1 MRPTERLISIV
12 SVATALFIGSTTLMP
27 PAVYGSWWWTALWC
41 AIGTGTAWSLVKTR
55 LRHRPPL
62 FFMHLSFLLILA
74 GGGLTAFLSERGT
87 LRLSPGET
95 ATVFVTEEG
104 KESPLPAE
112 MTLVSF
118 TPEYYPGM
126 SFPRDFRTHL
136 AVKGAEDMEISMNR
150 IGRMAGYRLYQT
162 SSDDKG
168 GTVLT
173 VSHDPAGT
181 AVTYSGYLLFILSGA
196 WMLSRRRKWRKPVPA
211 VMTASFLMLCTAEAG
226 AAFPAIDRARADSL
240 EGRQV
245 IFNGRVVPFG
255 TVSRELTLKLTGK
268 EKVGELSATR
278 FVASLILYPE
288 EWSDAPFL
296 YVKSRPLRKALGING
311 KHVSPRALYSDSA
324 TYRPVSIYRGGEG
337 SLDKAVLQLDERV
350 ALLGRLIDGTL
361 FTPLA
366 EGDSNMRPYAEIK
379 AELLWNR
386 TDPPRIYFI
395 LILAA
400 SLLALCGVNTRI
412 ASWTAAGAGICV
424 LAWQWYVTGHAPLA
438 DSPQILRFMATGIIV
453 TGAVATRNDRFLTSA
468 VLLTAGCV
476 ALVSWTGTR
485 DPAMTPLMPVLDSP
499 WLAIHVSIV
508 MTAYALLAFTLPAAV
523 TALLSRTRREELTA
537 TSLSA
542 LAAGTYLLAVGIF
555 AGAMWANVSWGR
567 YWAWDPKETWA
578 LVTLLLYAL
587 PMHRST
593 GMRDNPILFHT
604 YLIFASLSIV
614 MTYAGVNLLDSMH
627 AYS

>member
-1 MRPTERLISIV
+1 MPLTERLISIV

-41 AIGTGTAWSLVKTR
+41 AIGAATACSLAGR
-55 LRHRPPL
+55 NLRRRPPL
-62 FFMHLSFLLILA
+62 FLMHLSFLLILA

-104 KESPLPAE
+104 EESPLPAE

-126 SFPRDFRTHL
+126 TFPRDFRTRL
-136 AVKGAEDMEISMNR
+136 AVKGSEDMEISMNR
-150 IGRMAGYRLYQT
+150 IGRIAGYRLYQT
-162 SSDDKG
+162 SSDGKG
-168 GTVLT
+168 GTMLT

-181 AVTYSGYLLFILSGA
+181 AVTYAGYLLFTLSGA
-196 WMLSRRRKWRKPVPA
+196 WMLARRRRWRKPVPA
-211 VMTASFLMLCTAEAG
+211 VMAASLLALCTAEAG
-226 AAFPAIDRARADSL
+226 AFPAIDRARADSL
-240 EGRQV
+240 ERRQV

-268 EKVGELSATR
+268 EKAGELSATR

-296 YVKSRPLRKALGING
+296 YVKSRPLRKALGVDG

-324 TYRPVSIYRGGEG
+324 TYRPAAIYRGGEG

-350 ALLGRLIDGTL
+350 ALLGQLIEGTL

-366 EGDSNMRPYAEIK
+366 EGDINMRPDAEIK

-395 LILAA
+395 LIFAA
-400 SLLALCGVNTRI
+400 ALLSLCGVNTRI
-412 ASWTAAGAGICV
+412 ASWTAAVAGICV

-438 DSPQILRFMATGIIV
+438 DSPQILRFMATGIVV
-453 TGAVATRNDRFLTSA
+453 TGAVVARNDRLLTSA

-476 ALVSWTGTR
+476 ALVSWIGTR

-508 MTAYALLAFTLPAAV
+508 MTAYALLAFTLPAGV

-537 TSLSA
+537 TSLTA

-593 GMRDNPILFHT
+593 GMRNRPLLFHT

-627 AYS
+627 AYA